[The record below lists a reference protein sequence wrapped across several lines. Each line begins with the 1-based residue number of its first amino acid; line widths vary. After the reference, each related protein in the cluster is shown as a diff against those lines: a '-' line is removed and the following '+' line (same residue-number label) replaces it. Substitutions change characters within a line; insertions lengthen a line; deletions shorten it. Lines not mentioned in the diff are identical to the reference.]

1 MYRIKLEVRK
11 NATTAQIVWWY
22 CAGADPASNFRGWGQ
37 FPQNLVVNLITG
49 SQLQER

>member
-11 NATTAQIVWWY
+11 NATTARIVWWY
-22 CAGADPASNFRGWGQ
+22 CAEADPASNFRGRQ